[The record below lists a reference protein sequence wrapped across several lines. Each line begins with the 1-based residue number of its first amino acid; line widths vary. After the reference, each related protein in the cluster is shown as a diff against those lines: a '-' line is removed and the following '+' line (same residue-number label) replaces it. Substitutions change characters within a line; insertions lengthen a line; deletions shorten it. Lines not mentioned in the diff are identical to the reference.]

1 MGFVNKYYSTFQN
14 IVAATWGEPHK
25 FPFET
30 SERSEKVTQ
39 PSGGCYHGSAHS
51 VDGRA
56 SRVCEES
63 CILCQELHLP
73 RQEVLKSPK

>member
-30 SERSEKVTQ
+30 SERSEKATQ
-39 PSGGCYHGSAHS
+39 PSGGCCHGSAHS

-56 SRVCEES
+56 SRVWKN
-63 CILCQELHLP
+63 P
-73 RQEVLKSPK
+73 VFYAKSFISLDKKF